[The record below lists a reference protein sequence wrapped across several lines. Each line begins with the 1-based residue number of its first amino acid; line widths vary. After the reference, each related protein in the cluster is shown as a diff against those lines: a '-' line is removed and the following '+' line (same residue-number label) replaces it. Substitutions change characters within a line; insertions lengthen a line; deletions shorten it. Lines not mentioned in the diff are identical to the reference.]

1 MRRPIQIALIAVLVL
16 LAGST
21 ALLFTKYRQ
30 TSADY
35 VQTKA
40 AEEQAR
46 AQYGSTIDAIAEIQ
60 DSLNAISLASG
71 TTQLLSQ
78 ELRTEQKLTEPQG
91 REALD
96 RIATLRASILRSKEM
111 IHQLETNLTRN
122 GMKIAGL
129 QKMVANLKTS
139 VAEKEGQIAQL
150 SGQVDSLQTQ
160 VTGLVAE
167 VQETQETVRAKDTA
181 IEEKRRELAT
191 VFVAVGTK
199 KDLAAKG
206 VIVAKGGLL
215 GLGKTLQPT
224 GFANAEAFTPLDTD
238 QATVVPIP
246 SVKARVLSA
255 QPPSSYELKLVEGG
269 GGMELRIL
277 DAQEFRKIKQVIILT
292 A

>member
-1 MRRPIQIALIAVLVL
+1 MRRPVQITLVAVSVL
-16 LAGST
+16 LAATT
-21 ALLFTKYRQ
+21 AGLFVQYQK

-35 VQTKA
+35 AGLKSEGEKAQSRYAQTV
-40 AEEQAR
+40 
-46 AQYGSTIDAIAEIQ
+46 DAIAEIQ
-60 DSLNAISLASG
+60 DSLNAISLADG

-78 ELRTEQKLTEPQG
+78 QLRTEQKLTEPQG

-96 RIATLRASILRSKEM
+96 RIAGLRSSILRSKEM
-111 IHQLETNLTRN
+111 IRQLEYNLTRS
-122 GMKIAGL
+122 GMKVAGL
-129 QKMVANLKTS
+129 QKMVANLKQT

-150 SGQVDSLQTQ
+150 SVQVDSLQTQ

-167 VQETQETVRAKDTA
+167 VQETQETVRAREQS

-191 VFVAVGTK
+191 VFVAVGNK
-199 KDLAAKG
+199 KDLSAKG

-215 GLGKTLQPT
+215 GLGKTLQPS
-224 GFANAEAFTPLDTD
+224 GFANPEAFTPVDTD
-238 QATVVPIP
+238 QATVVPIR

-255 QPPSSYELKLVEGG
+255 QPPSSYELRLIE
-269 GGMELRIL
+269 GGMELHII